1 MSQSNMAGVH
11 YVPFGPGAS
20 TVLHFGSIWVSIW
33 VSFRFGT
40 GFVPFE
46 VMPERS
52 WESFSFVMMPWFLY
66 NNRVRAQ
73 VHVSAAALCIK
84 TCMLPYSPKTRR
96 TDFVASSWSPCV
108 SMILH
113 DSYIIYT
120 QYILNIFKLYIFVI
134 LWLGCSPRGRVGI
147 AESCSALQLA
157 ESWRSWED
165 LEEPCRHILI
175 SQA

>member
-1 MSQSNMAGVH
+1 MHAWLARFEGLLNRGTRGQSRGTKPLQGGACRKATWLECTTFPLGQVH
-11 YVPFGPGAS
+11 PQCYTLDPFGIH
-20 TVLHFGSIWVSIW
+20 LESIW

-52 WESFSFVMMPWFLY
+52 WESFSFLIFCNDALVLY

-96 TDFVASSWSPCV
+96 TDFVVSSWSSCV

-113 DSYIIYT
+113 DSYIILYIYIYTHILRYT
-120 QYILNIFKLYIFVI
+120 QYILNIF
-134 LWLGCSPRGRVGI
+134 
-147 AESCSALQLA
+147 
-157 ESWRSWED
+157 
-165 LEEPCRHILI
+165 
-175 SQA
+175 